1 MKDFGKFL
9 GIAFQIIDDTLDY
22 FSEKNTSGKELG
34 NDFREHKITLPLI
47 LVFKRSNKK
56 EKNFLE
62 FLIKKKKLNNSD
74 LQWVIEKMN
83 NYNVL
88 EDCLQKAR
96 HFSIMAKDSL
106 GCFNNSYEKEKLQ
119 MLVDLLID
127 RNV

>member
-56 EKNFLE
+56 EKNF
-62 FLIKKKKLNNSD
+62 FGIFNKKEEVK
-74 LQWVIEKMN
+74 
-83 NYNVL
+83 
-88 EDCLQKAR
+88 
-96 HFSIMAKDSL
+96 
-106 GCFNNSYEKEKLQ
+106 
-119 MLVDLLID
+119 
-127 RNV
+127 